1 MPSRFTSNNSKSICA
16 VSLIAAL
23 SACNKQPPAPPMAPE
38 VAVITLAPRTVG
50 ISEQL
55 PGRTNAYRVAE
66 VRPQVSGIVQKR
78 LFTEGSEVRVDQQLF
93 QIDPARYQASLDAAQ
108 AALKKTQA
116 KLNTAHLLEDRY
128 KALIE
133 SHVVSKQDF
142 DQAVATRLQA
152 EADVA
157 DAEAQVQTASINL
170 RYTQVLSPIA
180 GRIGRALV
188 TEGAL
193 VTAQQT
199 QSLAL
204 VQQLDPIY
212 VDITQSS
219 TELLAL
225 QKQLRNGEVQKDDN
239 NQAAVILTLADGS
252 EYGHQGKL
260 QFSEVSVDPGTGSVV
275 LRAIVPNPK
284 RELLPGMFVR
294 ARLAQGNVRDALLVP
309 QRALTRN
316 PRGEALV
323 MLVDSENKVQERKVE
338 TSRVIGSEWL
348 IASGLSSGD
357 RVIVDGLQKIK
368 PGASVRTIEA
378 ASAAASTSAP
388 ATAQQK

>member
-1 MPSRFTSNNSKSICA
+1 MPSRD
-16 VSLIAAL
+16 L
-23 SACNKQPPAPPMAPE
+23 SRKPLHLLAISVVVLLTACKQQSPAPPMATE
-38 VAVITLAPRTVG
+38 VAVITMTPRTVS

-66 VRPQVSGIVQKR
+66 VRPQVSGIIQKR
-78 LFTEGSEVRVDQQLF
+78 FFAEGSEVRADQQLL
-93 QIDPARYQASLDAAQ
+93 QIDPARYQAALSAAQ
-108 AALKKTQA
+108 ALLKKAQA
-116 KLNTAHLLEDRY
+116 KLNTARLLEDRY
-128 KALIE
+128 QALIATN
-133 SHVVSKQDF
+133 VVSKQDF
-142 DQAVATRLQA
+142 DQAIATKLQA

-157 DAEAQVQTASINL
+157 DAEAQLQTATINL

-199 QSLAL
+199 QALAL

-225 QKQLRNGEVQKDDN
+225 QKQLSSGELQKEGR
-239 NQAAVILTLADGS
+239 NQAEVILKLADGS
-252 EYGHQGKL
+252 DYSHRGKL

-275 LRAIVPNPK
+275 LRALFPNPK

-294 ARLAQGNVRDALLVP
+294 AQLAQAIKQDALLVP

-323 MLVDSENKVQERKVE
+323 MLVDAENKVQERKVE
-338 TSRVIGSEWL
+338 TSRVIGSEWM
-348 IASGLSSGD
+348 INSGLAAGD
-357 RVIVDGLQKIK
+357 RVIVDGLQKIR
-368 PGASVRTIEA
+368 PGAVVRTVEA
-378 ASAAASTSAP
+378 GNSSPNNGT
-388 ATAQQK
+388 QK